1 MGAVAGGKGEEVCGG
16 VRLKT
21 KRPNK
26 DSNEIFKIPI
36 EVTNAL
42 AVKMAYSEET
52 RLERKPDFRF
62 NYSWK
67 EPEAR
72 GKHKYENHT
81 DLQSWVSMSP
91 RPETEL

>member
-26 DSNEIFKIPI
+26 DSNEIFKIPK
-36 EVTNAL
+36 EVANAP

-52 RLERKPDFRF
+52 RLERKPGFCF

-67 EPEAR
+67 EPEAH
-72 GKHKYENHT
+72 GKRKYENHT
-81 DLQSWVSMSP
+81 DLQTRVSVSS
-91 RPETEL
+91 RAENEL